1 MNHRTFDDPAIAQP
15 NYGTRLRLGVLMPCR
30 NTVAEPD
37 FRALLPA
44 GVSLHTTRLRLLGTS
59 SEELLAMTRGIEKEA
74 ELLAAAKMDLL
85 AFHCTA
91 ASTLSVGLGADVVA
105 RMEKSTGVKSTVT
118 SDALIAALAALKAKR
133 IVMVSP
139 YKQHINDSEVAFF
152 AQYGIQVLA
161 ELGLGLPD
169 AQTMSAVTPEEWY
182 DRTMALARDDADAYF
197 LSCTNIRAIPAI
209 QRLEDDLG
217 KPVITSNQAMA
228 WHCLRTAGL
237 EDVVPGYGRLL
248 SSH

>member
-1 MNHRTFDDPAIAQP
+1 MEPPLNLP
-15 NYGTRLRLGVLMPCR
+15 NYGTRLRIGVLMPCR

-59 SEELLAMTRGIEKEA
+59 AEELMAMTRGIEKEA
-74 ELLAAAKMDLL
+74 ELLASAKMDLL

-91 ASTLSVGLGADVVA
+91 ASTLDAGLGADVVA
-105 RMEKSTGVKSTVT
+105 RIEQATKIKATVT
-118 SDALIAALAALKAKR
+118 SEALIAALAALDAKR

-152 AQYGIQVLA
+152 KQYGIEVLA
-161 ELGLGLPD
+161 EMGLGLPD
-169 AQTMSAVTPEEWY
+169 AQTMSAVTPEEWHGH
-182 DRTMALARDDADAYF
+182 TMALRRDDADAYF

-209 QRLEDDLG
+209 QKLEDDLG
-217 KPVITSNQAMA
+217 KPVISSNQAMI
-228 WHCLRTAGL
+228 WHCLRKAGL
-237 EDVVPGYGRLL
+237 KDTVAGYGRLL